1 MFTKNWW
8 WWGGGV
14 MPAKFPGPPTNPVSG
29 PTDLWDTSNGI
40 TLGQKTGTTSPP
52 CPPSL
57 CLPMQQQNLGVSVY
71 FLIYQLRKILHI
83 NMHALL

>member
-40 TLGQKTGTTSPP
+40 TLGQKNWYHFTPDPHAPLHFASP
-52 CPPSL
+52 CSSKTWEL
-57 CLPMQQQNLGVSVY
+57 VY
-71 FLIYQLRKILHI
+71 IFLFISCVKFCT
-83 NMHALL
+83 